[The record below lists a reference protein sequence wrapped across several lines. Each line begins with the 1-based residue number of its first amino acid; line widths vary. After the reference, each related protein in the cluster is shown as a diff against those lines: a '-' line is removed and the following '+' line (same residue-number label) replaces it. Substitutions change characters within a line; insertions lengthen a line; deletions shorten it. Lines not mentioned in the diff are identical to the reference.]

1 MNVLN
6 PKDIFKIP
14 QENLVKTAIQ
24 NYIKKSTVS
33 LVNEIYFLYDRSN
46 LIEPTFITEINKLIS
61 TYGSIT
67 YFDKR
72 SLDEIVKVVSFT
84 KPLKFSVIKDIGKNS
99 REYKVTKNDG
109 TVPWLNDG
117 KIHNFSFTEVD
128 RKSAAM
134 SNPIKMVIV
143 RGQQK
148 FDLYD
153 VLNLVQIQINN
164 GRILNTLKKHKNVY
178 CKVTPIGILFA
189 YLNSGVKWKKN
200 ITYLE

>member
-14 QENLVKTAIQ
+14 QENLVKAAIQ
-24 NYIKKSTVS
+24 NYIKKLTVS
-33 LVNEIYFLYDRSN
+33 LVNESYFLYDRSN

-61 TYGSIT
+61 TYGSIS
-67 YFDKR
+67 YFDKM

-84 KPLKFSVIKDIGKNS
+84 KPLKFSVIKDVGKNS
-99 REYKVTKNDG
+99 REYKVTKNDR

-134 SNPIKMVIV
+134 SNPIKMVI
-143 RGQQK
+143 
-148 FDLYD
+148 D
-153 VLNLVQIQINN
+153 VLNHVQIQINN
-164 GRILNTLKKHKNVY
+164 GRILNTLKKHKNVH

-189 YLNSGVKWKKN
+189 YLIGR
-200 ITYLE
+200 

>member
-1 MNVLN
+1 MLN

-14 QENLVKTAIQ
+14 QENLAKTAIQ

-33 LVNEIYFLYDRSN
+33 LVNESYFLYDRSN

-61 TYGSIT
+61 TYGSIS
-67 YFDKR
+67 YFDKM

-84 KPLKFSVIKDIGKNS
+84 KPLKFSVIKDVGKNS

-134 SNPIKMVIV
+134 SNPIEMVIV

-153 VLNLVQIQINN
+153 VLNHVQIQINN
-164 GRILNTLKKHKNVY
+164 GRILNTLKKTQKRLLQGNSHWHFICLSY
-178 CKVTPIGILFA
+178 RT
-189 YLNSGVKWKKN
+189 LNDAK
-200 ITYLE
+200 

>member
-1 MNVLN
+1 MLN
-6 PKDIFKIP
+6 PKNIFKIP

-61 TYGSIT
+61 TYGSIS
-67 YFDKR
+67 YFDKM

-84 KPLKFSVIKDIGKNS
+84 KPLKFSVIKDVGKNS

-134 SNPIKMVIV
+134 SNPIKMVI
-143 RGQQK
+143 
-148 FDLYD
+148 D
-153 VLNLVQIQINN
+153 VLNHVQIQINN

-178 CKVTPIGILFA
+178 YKVAPSGILFA
-189 YLNSGVKWKKN
+189 YLIGRQMTQNSGIKWKKN

>member
-1 MNVLN
+1 MLN

-14 QENLVKTAIQ
+14 QENLAKTAIQ

-33 LVNEIYFLYDRSN
+33 LVNESYFLYDRSN

-61 TYGSIT
+61 TYGSIS
-67 YFDKR
+67 YFDKM

-84 KPLKFSVIKDIGKNS
+84 KPLKFSVIKDVGKNS

-134 SNPIKMVIV
+134 SNPIEMVIV

-153 VLNLVQIQINN
+153 VLNHVQIQINN
-164 GRILNTLKKHKNVY
+164 GKILNTLKKTQKRLLQGNSHWHFICLSY
-178 CKVTPIGILFA
+178 RT
-189 YLNSGVKWKKN
+189 LNDAK
-200 ITYLE
+200 